1 MSSYSLL
8 CFLHCSVCGPML
20 YLWHT
25 IETLLWKGN
34 LNLLTG
40 FLTAVTTAVSGSF
53 TRLMMTLS
61 SQQAWEMK
69 QWQQLREAEA
79 KEKRSKVFCQLV
91 EFSSRSV
98 TLILQWQHCTGT
110 GWEQFLQTEFLC
122 LCPCQSLSLA
132 APFHCLSFPVLLG
145 LIYCELLHDSL
156 RWGSV
161 LAQVS

>member
-110 GWEQFLQTEFLC
+110 VESSFCKLNSC
-122 LCPCQSLSLA
+122 VCVPASLSAWQHHSIAFL
-132 APFHCLSFPVLLG
+132 FLFSWV
-145 LIYCELLHDSL
+145 
-156 RWGSV
+156 
-161 LAQVS
+161 